1 MPCLSGSVNDCAH
14 KYPLY
19 TVPDQTRSDFP
30 APVSELPSPVI
41 SIRGLKAVKCKHSGH
56 VPLLRIDDTWDAED
70 VMSFLIFCEQQMMV
84 LIKSMLQEGI
94 SAHLTICLL

>member
-1 MPCLSGSVNDCAH
+1 MSLLTWP
-14 KYPLY
+14 
-19 TVPDQTRSDFP
+19 DFP

-41 SIRGLKAVKCKHSGH
+41 SIRWLEAVKCKHSGH
-56 VPLLRIDDTWDAED
+56 VPLLCIDNAWNTED

-94 SAHLTICLL
+94 SAHPAICLL